1 MEFNTPGEPQPQ
13 AYNKTTLCFKTWEML
28 RLPRS
33 CVFSRNGTSKLLSHY
48 KNSRAKFW
56 GRSQFCLSLYLRTF
70 PTTTQPQRKQMY
82 PGWMR
87 VKSDSG
93 CLRKHQ
99 VQTRA
104 LRWGSACLE
113 VKQHWQLPGVSQG
126 SHPVPFKGDPS
137 WRSDGGKWHL
147 PQKGSAAIS
156 SQLLR
161 AVLHV
166 WSRLVP
172 RCLWELFDFNILG
185 IGRKGLQDTE
195 FIGIVRKLV
204 AKQSRKSLLVLL
216 LGEGLIK
223 RALPRHC
230 RTPRKML
237 ESRSDSCC
245 CLPARFFLCHW
256 FCWALEPQIYQHT
269 KGTFPPHLLK
279 CL

>member
-1 MEFNTPGEPQPQ
+1 M
-13 AYNKTTLCFKTWEML
+13 
-28 RLPRS
+28 
-33 CVFSRNGTSKLLSHY
+33 
-48 KNSRAKFW
+48 
-56 GRSQFCLSLYLRTF
+56 
-70 PTTTQPQRKQMY
+70 
-82 PGWMR
+82 
-87 VKSDSG
+87 
-93 CLRKHQ
+93 
-99 VQTRA
+99 
-104 LRWGSACLE
+104 
-113 VKQHWQLPGVSQG
+113 SQG

-147 PQKGSAAIS
+147 PQKGSAVIS

-245 CLPARFFLCHW
+245 CLPARFFLCHR
-256 FCWALEPQIYQHT
+256 FCWALEPQIYQHP

-279 CL
+279 RL